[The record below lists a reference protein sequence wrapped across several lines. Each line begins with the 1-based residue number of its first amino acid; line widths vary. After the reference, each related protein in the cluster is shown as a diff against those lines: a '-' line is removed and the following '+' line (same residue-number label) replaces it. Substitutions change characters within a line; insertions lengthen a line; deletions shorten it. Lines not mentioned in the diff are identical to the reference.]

1 MKFSIE
7 LDSIRSR
14 DEYTLL
20 RSVSSFER
28 CIVYTQHTCK
38 LFTRTCPEP
47 HSPTHFCVRELM
59 SSARLARRVV
69 SNALAARGV
78 FPAMTRTASSSA
90 TSATPPCWS
99 CDAERVT
106 VRPGEAY
113 DFFCASCGAIQ
124 PAPSSSSPT
133 AGGVDYFQLLGVYVC
148 ARVACVEAND

>member
-1 MKFSIE
+1 MNTLCYVVCHLLNGVLYIHST
-7 LDSIRSR
+7 LD
-14 DEYTLL
+14 
-20 RSVSSFER
+20 
-28 CIVYTQHTCK
+28 K
-38 LFTRTCPEP
+38 LYTRTRPEP
-47 HSPTHFCVRELM
+47 HSPTRRLCVRELM
-59 SSARLARRVV
+59 SSARLTRRVV
-69 SNALAARGV
+69 SNVLAARGV
-78 FPAMTRTASSSA
+78 FPAMTRTVTSSA
-90 TSATPPCWS
+90 TSATSPCWS